1 MLQKKKRLVTVNI
14 FDLLCDNH
22 HENRSGCFQNIQLFM
37 YETNG
42 DLNSEYQRIDNKSC
56 LN

>member
-1 MLQKKKRLVTVNI
+1 MLQKKKSLVTVNI

-22 HENRSGCFQNIQLFM
+22 HENRSGCLQNIQLFM